1 MAVLWPRKLPRS
13 VLDDPRRRAEV
24 RVYNRLAEVLND
36 TFHVFYSSPWLGT
49 DRLGNEKDGEC
60 DFLVAH
66 PDHGILA
73 IEVKGGRRFPSIQRT
88 LSGAALTTAILS
100 TRSRIQ

>member
-73 IEVKGGRRFPSIQRT
+73 IEVRGEGDFLRSKG
-88 LSGAALTTAILS
+88 LSVA
-100 TRSRIQ
+100 QH